1 MTRRSTGGERPSGWD
16 DNPIGQLDYMTQAR
30 RAMAL
35 QRSMQGHVDPNFNL
49 SIQADDYTRDEFLW
63 LRRGLLCTFQ
73 TTVAAVALANA
84 VWQLQGRA
92 GTLAIVT
99 ELRFVNL
106 AAAATQYS
114 WGLQSP
120 TGGLAS
126 GTPQVRD
133 ERASGTA
140 LSSCTPQFGTELG
153 ALASSGGRVTV
164 AVNETVTVPVFY
176 VLTGSNPS
184 AKVLRIVNGA
194 VNQLGEAGIT
204 WTERVM
210 MPQEA

>member
-1 MTRRSTGGERPSGWD
+1 VSRRITGGEKPPGWD

-49 SIQADDYTRDEFLW
+49 SVQADDYTRGEFLW

-73 TTVAAVALANA
+73 TSVAAVALANA
-84 VWQLQGRA
+84 VWQLQPRL

-106 AAAATQYS
+106 SAGATQYS

-120 TGGLAS
+120 TGGLAT
-126 GTPQVRD
+126 GTPHLRD
-133 ERASGTA
+133 ERASGTS
-140 LSSCTPQFGTELG
+140 LSACTPQFGTEVG

-164 AVNETVTVPVFY
+164 AVNETVTVPVFF
-176 VLTGSNPS
+176 VLTGTNTGGRSF
-184 AKVLRIVNGA
+184 RIVNGA
-194 VNQLGEAGIT
+194 VNALGEAGIT
-204 WTERVM
+204 WSERTM
-210 MPQEA
+210 NPQEA